1 LQYFM
6 LIKEGVMA
14 ITDWPAD
21 ERPREKLL
29 QRGAAALA
37 DAELLAIFL
46 RTGVTGK
53 SAVDLARDLLQEHG
67 GLSALL
73 AASREQFCAS
83 HGLGDAKFVQLQ
95 AVVEMSRRYLAEALQ
110 QRQVFSSAA
119 STRQFLLAQLRQ
131 EVREVFAVMYLDN
144 QHQLIRYEPLFYGTI
159 DGAAVY
165 PREIARRALEL
176 HAAALIVAHNH
187 PSGIAEPSDADI
199 RITRRIRDALA
210 LLDMRLLDHCVV
222 AGPEVI
228 SLAERGL
235 I

>member
-1 LQYFM
+1 MQYFM

-46 RTGVTGK
+46 RTGVSGK

-210 LLDMRLLDHCVV
+210 LLDIRLLDHCVV

>member
-1 LQYFM
+1 
-6 LIKEGVMA
+6 MA
-14 ITDWPAD
+14 ITDWPKD

-29 QRGAAALA
+29 QRGASALA

-53 SAVDLARDLLQEHG
+53 SAVDLARELLQEHG
-67 GLSALL
+67 GLSGLI
-73 AASREQFCAS
+73 AASRTQFCAS

-95 AVVEMSRRYLAEALQ
+95 AVVEMSRRYLAEELQ
-110 QRQVFSSAA
+110 QRPVFSSAA
-119 STRQFLLAQLRQ
+119 ATRQFLAAQLRH

-144 QHQLIRYEPLFYGTI
+144 QHQLLCYEPLFYGTI

-187 PSGIAEPSDADI
+187 PSGVAEPSDADI
-199 RITRRIRDALA
+199 RITRRIREALG

-235 I
+235 L

>member
-1 LQYFM
+1 
-6 LIKEGVMA
+6 
-14 ITDWPAD
+14 
-21 ERPREKLL
+21 
-29 QRGAAALA
+29 
-37 DAELLAIFL
+37 
-46 RTGVTGK
+46 
-53 SAVDLARDLLQEHG
+53 
-67 GLSALL
+67 
-73 AASREQFCAS
+73 
-83 HGLGDAKFVQLQ
+83 
-95 AVVEMSRRYLAEALQ
+95 
-110 QRQVFSSAA
+110 
-119 STRQFLLAQLRQ
+119 
-131 EVREVFAVMYLDN
+131 MYLDN

-199 RITRRIRDALA
+199 LITRRIRDASA

>member
-1 LQYFM
+1 M

-46 RTGVTGK
+46 RTGVSGK

>member
-1 LQYFM
+1 
-6 LIKEGVMA
+6 MA
-14 ITDWPAD
+14 ITDWPED

-46 RTGVTGK
+46 RTGVRGK
-53 SAVDLARDLLQEHG
+53 SAVDLARELLQEHG
-67 GLSALL
+67 GLADLI
-73 AASREQFCAS
+73 AASRERFCAS

-95 AVVEMSRRYLAEALQ
+95 AVVEMSRRYLAEALLNKP
-110 QRQVFSSAA
+110 VFASAA
-119 STRQFLLAQLRQ
+119 ATRQFLLAQLRN
-131 EVREVFAVMYLDN
+131 EVREVFAVLYLDN
-144 QHQLIRYEPLFYGTI
+144 QHQMLLYEPLFYGTI

-176 HAAALIVAHNH
+176 HAAALIVVHNH
-187 PSGIAEPSDADI
+187 PSGVAEPSEADI
-199 RITRRIRDALA
+199 RITRRITDALA

>member
-1 LQYFM
+1 
-6 LIKEGVMA
+6 MA
-14 ITDWPAD
+14 ITDWPED

-46 RTGVTGK
+46 RTGVKGK
-53 SAVDLARDLLQEHG
+53 SAVDLARELLQEHG
-67 GLSALL
+67 GLGALI
-73 AASREQFCAS
+73 AASRERFCAS

-110 QRQVFSSAA
+110 QRPVFSSAA
-119 STRQFLLAQLRQ
+119 STRQFLLAQLRH
-131 EVREVFAVMYLDN
+131 EVREVFAVMYLNN
-144 QHQLIRYEPLFYGTI
+144 QHQLLCYEPLFYGTI

-187 PSGIAEPSDADI
+187 PSGVAEPSDADI